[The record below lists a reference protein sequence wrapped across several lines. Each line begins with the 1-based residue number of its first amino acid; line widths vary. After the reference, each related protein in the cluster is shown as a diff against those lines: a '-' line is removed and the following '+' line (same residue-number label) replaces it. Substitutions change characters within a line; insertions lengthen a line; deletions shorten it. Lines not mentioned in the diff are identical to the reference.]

1 MQPASSS
8 IVVLAIAIASTLA
21 MPRAPGGPTKNP
33 STGAFAPGVRIDWS
47 KGEVEVDAKVV
58 LRSGPLELVACSPQT
73 REHESIL
80 AISARPMLVFQ
91 AMGLVGLEPGSPVR
105 YDEKTERFKP
115 ATGQRLD
122 INVRF
127 ADATGE
133 RTIPIR
139 RWLVDVSTD
148 KPPEGIA
155 WVFAGSRTDEN
166 GRFSADM
173 DGTILCVVDF
183 DSALIALA
191 ALHTADN
198 AQLWLRANTP
208 EIPPIGTKCTLL
220 IRSKTTDPIE
230 VTVAMDGKIL
240 RANQEITVDEI
251 ARSALA
257 NPPKTGEPVVL
268 IRGASGVPHARIVA
282 VVEAITKA
290 GVKRSLIRV
299 QSNGKRAKS
308 PKESSGESGVEVP

>member
-1 MQPASSS
+1 MRHTGSS
-8 IVVLAIAIASTLA
+8 IVVLVIATASPLA
-21 MPRAPGGPTKNP
+21 AARAPGGSTKN
-33 STGAFAPGVRIDWS
+33 SSVRAFAPGVRIDWA

-58 LRSGPLELVACSPQT
+58 FRSGPLELIACSPRT

-80 AISARPMLVFQ
+80 AISVRPMLVFQ

-148 KPPEGIA
+148 KPPEGIE
-155 WVFAGSRTDEN
+155 WVFAGSHTDDK
-166 GRFSADM
+166 GRFSADL

-191 ALHTADN
+191 VLHTADN

-220 IRSKTTDPIE
+220 IRAKTTDPIE
-230 VTVAMDGKIL
+230 VTVATDGKIF

-257 NPPKTGEPVVL
+257 NPQAAGEPVVV
-268 IRGASGVPHARIVA
+268 IRGVSGVPHAQIVA

-290 GVKRSLIRV
+290 GVKRSLIRI
-299 QSNGKRAKS
+299 QPSGKRAKS
-308 PKESSGESGVEVP
+308 PEESSGESGVEVP